1 MENITDT
8 QEPEKEK
15 SEAPSGQQYWWQNP
29 LILTLLFA
37 FIVGIFHFFF
47 NRKKSKEV
55 QIEKRV
61 LYEMYGIDKKTL
73 AKWINIFCCKYDFQF
88 EYYKNKRK
96 LPKSE
101 FDEIVAIL
109 GEPCAETPV
118 MNKKQIVTLTEAS
131 YESLRDCIIKY
142 PQKMGIS
149 IEVYDSLSRF
159 PPSISKHIIK
169 HFG

>member
-1 MENITDT
+1 MENTTDT

-15 SEAPSGQQYWWQNP
+15 SEAPPKQRYWWEN
-29 LILTLLFA
+29 LFIFILLFT
-37 FIVGIFHFFF
+37 FIAAICRYL
-47 NRKKSKEV
+47 NPKKSKEV

-61 LYEMYGIDKKTL
+61 LYKMYGIDKKTL

-109 GEPCAETPV
+109 GEPSDEMPV
-118 MNKKQIVTLTEAS
+118 MNKKQIITITEGS
-131 YESLRDCIIKY
+131 YESLRGCVIKH
-142 PQKMGIS
+142 PEKIGIS
-149 IEVYDSLSRF
+149 IKDFDSLSMF
-159 PPSISKHIIK
+159 PPSISKKIVK
-169 HFG
+169 YFG

>member
-1 MENITDT
+1 MENISGT

-15 SEAPSGQQYWWQNP
+15 SEAPSKQRYWWENLFIFIILCTFIAAIFRYLNP
-29 LILTLLFA
+29 
-37 FIVGIFHFFF
+37 
-47 NRKKSKEV
+47 KKSKEV
-55 QIEKRV
+55 QVEKRV

-73 AKWINIFCCKYDFQF
+73 AKWIHLFCCKYDFQF

-118 MNKKQIVTLTEAS
+118 MHKKQIVTLTEAS

-159 PPSISKHIIK
+159 PPSISKQIIK